1 MFLGGAQSVLPANF
15 NKAESSLRLIWHTGL
30 ACVGAKCIQKKSPG
44 SECVKNP
51 FTTWRPTKKLVSA
64 SQSDSRAPLPRAQL
78 QRRGL
83 RVDNLLPSP
92 ATCRPPHCLRVPH
105 PKSALTVTLQPEN
118 EPRSLGLA
126 LPSSIKAWGFYLL
139 TCARLCRQ
147 KRERCSPTPS
157 LHLYKSSAHSLSSQQ
172 STSQLLPFEYKG
184 PSKRKR
190 HLARAFQIKTV
201 QQIFVWKCS
210 KMRFNTLKKQRGDIS
225 SYTPST

>member
-1 MFLGGAQSVLPANF
+1 MWKIHSPHGDQQRNWCQPHRVTLGLPCHGPSCSVV
-15 NKAESSLRLIWHTGL
+15 
-30 ACVGAKCIQKKSPG
+30 AC
-44 SECVKNP
+44 EW
-51 FTTWRPTKKLVSA
+51 TTCCH
-64 SQSDSRAPLPRAQL
+64 L
-78 QRRGL
+78 Q
-83 RVDNLLPSP
+83 PH
-92 ATCRPPHCLRVPH
+92 AAPPHCLRVPH